1 MDGSAD
7 LRWSLTGSRDTLDA
21 SSRVARTAAS
31 GTASSASRGWSA
43 SATDAGSSLLRGHWH
58 RVFELDLAGAGGLG
72 YSFDW
77 GDLSLS
83 LRSLSYEF
91 DKDDADLRMT
101 GPALGVTFRW

>member
-1 MDGSAD
+1 
-7 LRWSLTGSRDTLDA
+7 
-21 SSRVARTAAS
+21 
-31 GTASSASRGWSA
+31 
-43 SATDAGSSLLRGHWH
+43 
-58 RVFELDLAGAGGLG
+58 LDLAGAGGLG